1 MSCIINSG
9 ITVQGCLDNSG
20 GVQLV
25 LLTNRENIT
34 AVTINATTSVVTAI
48 TMATG
53 SSFYAFTSN
62 KNTGYFNQK
71 ITNSVENGTSFVEQ
85 EIKMNFTKTDNTKR
99 NIVRTISI
107 SEMVAIVKD
116 FNDNYWLSGYESGL
130 YLTEGMSNSGEKRT
144 DANGYQVTIKG
155 EEPTLAYSVDPI
167 IVDNLY

>member
-20 GVQLV
+20 GIELV
-25 LLTNRENIT
+25 LLTNRENVT

-62 KNTGYFNQK
+62 KNSGYFNQK
-71 ITNSVENGTSFVEQ
+71 ISNSVENGTSFVEQ
-85 EIKMNFTKTDNTKR
+85 EIKLNFTKSDATKR

-107 SEMVAIVKD
+107 AETMAIVKD
-116 FNDNYWLSGYESGL
+116 FNNNYWLCGYESGL
-130 YLTEGMSNSGEKRT
+130 YLTEGLVSSGEKRT
-144 DANGYQVTIKG
+144 DANGYQVTLKS
-155 EEPTLAYSVDPI
+155 EEPTLAYSVDSSI
-167 IVDNLY
+167 IDALY